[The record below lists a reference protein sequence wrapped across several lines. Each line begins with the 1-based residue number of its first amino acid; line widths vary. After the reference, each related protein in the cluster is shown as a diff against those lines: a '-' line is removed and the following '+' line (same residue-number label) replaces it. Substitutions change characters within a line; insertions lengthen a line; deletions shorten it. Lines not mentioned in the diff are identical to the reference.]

1 MTTNSLATASLTTN
15 SVKLVDPT
23 GADPGLDAWSLA
35 PRPAD
40 LRGKRVGLL
49 DNSKANSDVLLR
61 AIADILNSEFEFA
74 DVFYVKKHSASLPPT
89 PEVMAALHRN
99 ADLII
104 TGIGD

>member
-1 MTTNSLATASLTTN
+1 MTTTSI
-15 SVKLVDPT
+15 KLVDPT
-23 GADPGLDAWSLA
+23 GADPGLDSWSLA

-49 DNSKANSDVLLR
+49 DNSKANSDVILR
-61 AIADILNSEFEFA
+61 AIADILDSEFESA

-89 PEVMAALHRN
+89 PEVMADLHRN
-99 ADLII
+99 ADLVI

>member
-1 MTTNSLATASLTTN
+1 MTASAMR
-15 SVKLVDPT
+15 LVDPT

-61 AIADILNSEFEFA
+61 AIAGILDSEFEFA

-89 PEVMAALHRN
+89 PDVMAELHRN
-99 ADLII
+99 ADLVI